1 MSTATAPSTAT
12 RSGDGPDRRRRLRPT
27 RLAGKGLLV
36 ALALLWLAIAGGPLA
51 FLVLTSFKG
60 QFELLTEAL
69 WAWPQDPTLENFRL
83 VLENDF
89 FVFLRNSTVVV
100 SISVVL
106 VLLVSAMASYVFARI
121 PFKLRTPLFALVVA
135 GLIVPIHVTLI
146 PIFLLTRDLGIYDSI
161 WALIGPYVA
170 FNVPVSVLILTGFM
184 QAIPGELEE
193 AARVDGAGPVRRF
206 WSVVLPLTR
215 PGMITV
221 AIYNGVVLWNE
232 FVFAF
237 VLTTS
242 RANRTL
248 PLAIW
253 DFQGQYGNNVPVVMS
268 VLTLTALPLVIAYLL
283 GQERI
288 TRGIMAGALK
298 G

>member
-1 MSTATAPSTAT
+1 MSTTLLAERGRPS
-12 RSGDGPDRRRRLRPT
+12 RGSRRPQAAVSRGLIIL
-27 RLAGKGLLV
+27 LAV
-36 ALALLWLAIAGGPLA
+36 LWLLIAGGPLV
-51 FLVLTSFKG
+51 FLILTAFKG

-69 WAWPQDPTLENFRL
+69 WALPAEPSLDNFRT

-89 FVFLRNSTVVV
+89 FVFLKNSMIVV
-100 SISVVL
+100 SISVALILIVA
-106 VLLVSAMASYVFARI
+106 SMASFVFSR
-121 PFKLRTPLFALVVA
+121 FQFRLRTPLFSLVVA

-146 PIFLLTRDLGIYDSI
+146 PIFLLTQKLGVYDSI

-170 FNVPVSVLILTGFM
+170 FSLPVSVLILTGFM
-184 QAIPGELEE
+184 QAVPHELEE

-206 WSVVLPLTR
+206 RSVVLPLTR
-215 PGMITV
+215 PGLVTV
-221 AIYNGVVLWNE
+221 AIYNGVMLWNE

-253 DFQGQYGNNVPVVMS
+253 DFQGQYGSNVPVIMS
-268 VLTLTALPLVIAYLL
+268 VLTLTALPLVIAYLV

>member
-1 MSTATAPSTAT
+1 MTVTSASPRHRAG
-12 RSGDGPDRRRRLRPT
+12 RISGR
-27 RLAGKGLLV
+27 GLLV
-36 ALALLWLAIAGGPLA
+36 LGAAIWLIVAGGPLA
-51 FLVLTSFKG
+51 FLILTSFKDH
-60 QFELLTEAL
+60 FELLTEAI
-69 WAWPQDPTLENFRL
+69 WALPQEPSLENFRR
-83 VLENDF
+83 VLGNDF
-89 FVFLRNSTVVV
+89 FVFLKNSVVV
-100 SISVVL
+100 VTISVAII
-106 VLLVSAMASYVFARI
+106 LLVSSMASYVFARI
-121 PFKLRTPLFALVVA
+121 RFRWRTPLFSLVVA

-146 PIFLLTRDLGIYDSI
+146 PIFILTQQLGVYDSI
-161 WALIGPYVA
+161 WGLVGPYVA
-170 FNVPVSVLILTGFM
+170 FSVPVSVLILTGFM
-184 QAIPGELEE
+184 QAIPRELEE

-206 WSVVLPLTR
+206 RSVVLPLTR
-215 PGMITV
+215 PGLVTV
-221 AIYNGVVLWNE
+221 AIFNGVMLWNE

-242 RANRTL
+242 RVNRTL

-253 DFQGQYGNNVPVVMS
+253 DYQGQYGNDVPVVMS